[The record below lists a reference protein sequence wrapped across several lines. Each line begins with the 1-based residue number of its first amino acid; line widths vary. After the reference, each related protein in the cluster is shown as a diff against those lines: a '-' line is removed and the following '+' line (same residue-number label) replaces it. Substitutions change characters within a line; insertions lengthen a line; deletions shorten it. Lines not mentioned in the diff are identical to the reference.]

1 MLMLKNIFLIFLVLL
16 LCFHHPFSEK
26 SPPNAKPKKHIFE
39 IMFGIISYHIMSRP
53 SVLSGPHQQKRVIR
67 KNRPY
72 LQNNH
77 NTDNDDN
84 NENNYNNN
92 NSNQKHTKP
101 YEIT

>member
-1 MLMLKNIFLIFLVLL
+1 MLMPKNIFFIFLVLL

-26 SPPNAKPKKHIFE
+26 RPPNPKPKKHIFE
-39 IMFGIISYHIMSRP
+39 IMFGIIFISYHIMSRP

-77 NTDNDDN
+77 NTDNDGNDDD
-84 NENNYNNN
+84 N
-92 NSNQKHTKP
+92 NSN
-101 YEIT
+101 